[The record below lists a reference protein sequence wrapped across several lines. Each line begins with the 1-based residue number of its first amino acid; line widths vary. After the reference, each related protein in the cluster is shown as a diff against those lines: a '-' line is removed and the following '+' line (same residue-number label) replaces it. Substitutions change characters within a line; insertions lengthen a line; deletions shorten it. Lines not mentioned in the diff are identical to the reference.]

1 MLRKIIF
8 IISVVFIL
16 SGCVLKPYK
25 MDVQQGNIFDQTV
38 TNQLQIGMTKPAVE
52 DLLGTPMLDDPA
64 DDNWDYVSSSQIRG
78 GKMVTKILTLQF
90 KKGKLIK
97 IQTGTSKK

>member
-1 MLRKIIF
+1 
-8 IISVVFIL
+8 
-16 SGCVLKPYK
+16 

-38 TNQLQIGMTKPAVE
+38 TNQLQIGMTKTAVE
-52 DLLGTPMLDDPA
+52 NLLGTPMLDDPA
-64 DDNWDYVSSSQIRG
+64 DDNWDYVSSNQIRG
-78 GKMVTKILTLQF
+78 GKMVAKILTLQF